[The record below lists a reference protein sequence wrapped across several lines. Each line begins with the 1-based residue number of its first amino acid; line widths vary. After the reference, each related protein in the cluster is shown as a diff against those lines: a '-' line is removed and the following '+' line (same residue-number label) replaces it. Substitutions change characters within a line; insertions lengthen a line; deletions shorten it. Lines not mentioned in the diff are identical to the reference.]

1 MAYATWKIDTLERFC
16 SDVFTAFG
24 FTDEESARI
33 SDVLL
38 TADLYGIESH
48 GMQRMVRYHKGIEK
62 GQIHVGEK
70 PEVVFETPVSAV
82 IDGHSAMG
90 QLTSIFA
97 MEKAIG
103 KAKAAGVGIVSVRE
117 SNHYGIAGYYAQM
130 ASEQGLIG
138 FSCTNSEAIMVPTFG
153 RKAMIGSN
161 PIAVAVPADPYPF
174 LFDSS
179 TTVVT
184 RGKLEMYNKMG
195 KPLPQGWALDETGA
209 PSDEAP
215 RVLSNIVAKNGGGI
229 MPLGGS
235 SETLGSHKGYGWGMV
250 AELFS
255 SVLGKRDNA
264 GDTARALAKAF
275 ADALTEKAAAAVTPS
290 FKAFVK
296 ALADKGLKVVI
307 ATRSNLEALKPALEG
322 LDPEL
327 VIPYQEISVTY
338 GNCKWDAW
346 ARAVNTNGLVNVLT
360 VGVTGSGNGVK
371 SALVAGLSAIG
382 VVHDHVAYQ
391 DFGGA
396 DAVVEKLDA
405 KVADEVFRMLH
416 L

>member
-1 MAYATWKIDTLERFC
+1 MAEEKKKIPR
-16 SDVFTAFG
+16 G
-24 FTDEESARI
+24 
-33 SDVLL
+33 
-38 TADLYGIESH
+38 
-48 GMQRMVRYHKGIEK
+48 
-62 GQIHVGEK
+62 
-70 PEVVFETPVSAV
+70 VVVEFDFAV
-82 IDGHSAMG
+82 VDGA
-90 QLTSIFA
+90 QL
-97 MEKAIG
+97 
-103 KAKAAGVGIVSVRE
+103 
-117 SNHYGIAGYYAQM
+117 
-130 ASEQGLIG
+130 
-138 FSCTNSEAIMVPTFG
+138 
-153 RKAMIGSN
+153 
-161 PIAVAVPADPYPF
+161 
-174 LFDSS
+174 LFDTAKKVLAGSGIDL
-179 TTVVT
+179 TI
-184 RGKLEMYNKMG
+184 KLEAMHLAGGNYH
-195 KPLPQGWALDETGA
+195 GA
-209 PSDEAP
+209 
-215 RVLSNIVAKNGGGI
+215 
-229 MPLGGS
+229 
-235 SETLGSHKGYGWGMV
+235 V
-250 AELFS
+250 AELFDT
-255 SVLGKRDNA
+255 VLGKRDDA
-264 GDTARALAKAF
+264 GEVSRTLARAF

-396 DAVVEKLDA
+396 DVVVEKLDA

>member
-1 MAYATWKIDTLERFC
+1 MAYTTWKIDTLERFC

-62 GQIHVGEK
+62 GQIHVDEK

-255 SVLGKRDNA
+255 SILSLGVTSNECCTFSDKTGICHGFAAIDPAAFGDPDEIKKHFSEYLESLRESPRAEGADRIYTHGEKEVLA
-264 GDTARALAKAF
+264 Q
-275 ADALTEKAAAAVTPS
+275 ADRRENGVPVNDGTMIE
-290 FKAFVK
+290 
-296 ALADKGLKVVI
+296 LADLCNYL
-307 ATRSNLEALKPALEG
+307 NLEFTDYFPG
-322 LDPEL
+322 YEL
-327 VIPYQEISVTY
+327 PTEF
-338 GNCKWDAW
+338 G
-346 ARAVNTNGLVNVLT
+346 GF
-360 VGVTGSGNGVK
+360 SGN
-371 SALVAGLSAIG
+371 
-382 VVHDHVAYQ
+382 Y
-391 DFGGA
+391 
-396 DAVVEKLDA
+396 
-405 KVADEVFRMLH
+405 
-416 L
+416 